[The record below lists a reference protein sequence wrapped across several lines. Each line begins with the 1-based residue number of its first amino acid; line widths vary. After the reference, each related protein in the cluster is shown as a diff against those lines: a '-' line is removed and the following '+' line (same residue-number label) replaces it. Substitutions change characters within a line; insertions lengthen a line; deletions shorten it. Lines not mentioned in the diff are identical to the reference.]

1 MIGEE
6 RVLLAAVPPGSRFK
20 GYETYV
26 VQELIL
32 RPHVIRYRRERW
44 ITPAGREVVAALPA
58 GIVGHFGPAL
68 RRFVVAQYHR
78 GQVTVPRLV
87 AQLRDFGVDISK
99 RQVVRLLTEDKGAFL
114 AEARGVLESGLE
126 SAAWITVDDT
136 GARHKGMNG
145 ACTHIGNDDFAWL
158 ATTRSKSRLN
168 FLELLRAGHGDY
180 LINDAALAYMRGR
193 KLPHPVIELLAGH
206 QTTQFA
212 DEAAWRAHLKR
223 LGLTRLQVHP
233 DPLKI
238 ATEGALWGGV
248 VAHGL
253 LNDAVIVSDGAGQF
267 NVGTHGLCW
276 VHAERLIHKLAGFND
291 HQRQAI
297 ERIRARVWWF
307 YDDLKG
313 YCRDPAHQRK
323 RELEARFG
331 RLFTTTTGFATLD
344 RLLARL
350 HANKA
355 ELLRALERPDIPFH
369 TNGSENDIRCQ
380 VTKRR
385 ISAGTRSGRD
395 CRDAFLGLMKTC
407 GKLGVSFW
415 DFLGRR
421 LDIPGAPTILPL
433 PDLVRQRATA

>member
-1 MIGEE
+1 M
-6 RVLLAAVPPGSRFK
+6 
-20 GYETYV
+20 
-26 VQELIL
+26 
-32 RPHVIRYRRERW
+32 
-44 ITPAGREVVAALPA
+44 
-58 GIVGHFGPAL
+58 
-68 RRFVVAQYHR
+68 
-78 GQVTVPRLV
+78 
-87 AQLRDFGVDISK
+87 
-99 RQVVRLLTEDKGAFL
+99 TEDKGAFL

-126 SAAWITVDDT
+126 SVAWITVDDT

-145 ACTHIGNDDFAWL
+145 ACTHIGNDDFAWF

-238 ATEGALWGGV
+238 ATEGALWGSV

-307 YDDLKG
+307 
-313 YCRDPAHQRK
+313 
-323 RELEARFG
+323 
-331 RLFTTTTGFATLD
+331 
-344 RLLARL
+344 
-350 HANKA
+350 
-355 ELLRALERPDIPFH
+355 
-369 TNGSENDIRCQ
+369 
-380 VTKRR
+380 
-385 ISAGTRSGRD
+385 
-395 CRDAFLGLMKTC
+395 
-407 GKLGVSFW
+407 
-415 DFLGRR
+415 
-421 LDIPGAPTILPL
+421 
-433 PDLVRQRATA
+433 